1 MADAQTLQVRVQVV
15 DIQPS
20 NLELVL
26 PAFLPAGDLSQR
38 IARDAGLEAFTED
51 GRRRTFWLRA
61 RGRVLEDSE
70 TLADLN
76 IIDHELLHL
85 LPEPPAGSGV
95 VEQEGVKAEPIQRE
109 STPRMVLALA
119 APVVWAFFWGLALT
133 VDRQWWAT
141 LIPGLA
147 LGMLCVS
154 MAKRVLF
161 VRGRDLK
168 LLLTAL
174 GLCALLVPL
183 ALVPAIFLGQDPV
196 VVLGEASPGVIAAIL
211 GAVIGWLA
219 WWEPI
224 EALPVSARHDSGVA
238 SAADVVQAS
247 CGLCGGLVEPA
258 VQKACTY
265 SCGKVFHK
273 GCYQARLA
281 AAGNS
286 DSECGLC
293 GAELA

>member
-38 IARDAGLEAFTED
+38 IARDAGLEAFTAD
-51 GRRRTFWLRA
+51 GRRRMFWLRA
-61 RGRVLEDSE
+61 RGRVLENHE

-76 IIDHELLHL
+76 IINHELLHL
-85 LPEPPAGSGV
+85 LPEPPVDSGV
-95 VEQEGVKAEPIQRE
+95 VEQEGVKAEATQME

-154 MAKRVLF
+154 MAKRVIG

-168 LLLTAL
+168 LLLAAL
-174 GLCALLVPL
+174 GLAGLLVPL
-183 ALVPAIFLGQDPV
+183 ALVPAIYLGQNPGA
-196 VVLGEASPGVIAAIL
+196 VLGEASPGIVAAIL

-224 EALPVSARHDSGVA
+224 EALPASARQESGIE

-258 VQKACTY
+258 VQKACMY

-273 GCYQARLA
+273 GCFQARLA
-281 AAGNS
+281 AAGGS
-286 DSECGLC
+286 ESECGLC
-293 GAELA
+293 GAQLA